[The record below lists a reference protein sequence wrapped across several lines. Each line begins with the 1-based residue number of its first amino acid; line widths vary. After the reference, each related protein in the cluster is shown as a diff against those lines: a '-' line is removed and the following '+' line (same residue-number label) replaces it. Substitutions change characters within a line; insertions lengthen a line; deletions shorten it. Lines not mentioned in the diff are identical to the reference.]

1 MQSILAERD
10 EPNVKHSSSKWTL
23 PSTNSDLTFTEIIL
37 LVFIILVLLVIVHAC
52 DGSVP
57 KAATVELPAMKP
69 VSIQRTGELETRAS
83 LERIFGKPFVKVR
96 PSWIVNP
103 KTNRRLELDCYNEE
117 LGCIAAEY
125 NGIQHSVFP
134 NPFHSTLA
142 EFEAQQWRDAH
153 KAQACQQHGVCLL
166 VVPHTVARPK
176 IENYLRR
183 ELQARGFLS

>member
-23 PSTNSDLTFTEIIL
+23 PSTNSGLTFAEIIL
-37 LVFIILVLLVIVHAC
+37 LVFIILVLLVIVHVY
-52 DGSVP
+52 DGSAP
-57 KAATVELPAMKP
+57 TAAAVELSAMAP
-69 VSIQRTGELETRAS
+69 VSIQRTGELETRAA

-96 PSWIVNP
+96 PPWIVNP
-103 KTNRRLELDCYNEE
+103 KTNRRLELDCYNED
-117 LGCIAAEY
+117 LCVACEY
-125 NGIQHSVFP
+125 NGIQHYVFP

-166 VVPHTVARPK
+166 VVPHTVVRPE
-176 IENYLRR
+176 IEDYLRR

>member
-1 MQSILAERD
+1 MQSILLEKD
-10 EPNVKHSSSKWTL
+10 EPNVKCFSSEWTL
-23 PSTNSDLTFTEIIL
+23 PSTNSGLTFTEIIL
-37 LVFIILVLLVIVHAC
+37 LVFIILALLVIVHVC
-52 DGSVP
+52 DGSEP
-57 KAATVELPAMKP
+57 KAATVELPATTP
-69 VSIQRTGELETRAS
+69 VSFQRTGELETRAA

-96 PSWIVNP
+96 PWWIVNP
-103 KTNRRLELDCYNEE
+103 KTNRRLELDCYNQE
-117 LGCIAAEY
+117 LHVACEY

-166 VVPHTVARPK
+166 VVPHTIARPE